1 MTYIEFERK
10 LYKCDTILEI
20 VRLCAENNEFANKFV
35 GRQDWLRRFQSV
47 IDEFGKLN
55 K

>member
-20 VRLCAENNEFANKFV
+20 VRLCAGNNEFAKKFV
-35 GRQDWLRRFQSV
+35 GRQDWKRRFQAA
-47 IDEFGKLN
+47 IDDFGKLN

>member
-20 VRLCAENNEFANKFV
+20 VQLCVDNNEFAKKFV
-35 GRQDWLRRFQSV
+35 ERQDWLRRFQAA
-47 IDEFGKLN
+47 IDSFGKLN
-55 K
+55 R

>member
-20 VRLCAENNEFANKFV
+20 GWRPIEKEVKTAITELPNTLEY
-35 GRQDWLRRFQSV
+35 L
-47 IDEFGKLN
+47 
-55 K
+55 

>member
-1 MTYIEFERK
+1 MTDIEFERK

-20 VRLCAENNEFANKFV
+20 VRLCAGNNEFAKKFV
-35 GRQDWLRRFQSV
+35 VRQDWIRRFQAA
-47 IDEFGKLN
+47 IDDFGKLN